1 MEFVTN
7 VITNGIR
14 SLAFTFDYV
23 AYTLIGYCYQIILYL
38 SNIDLSNFGGV
49 SSLINR
55 IYILLGIFMLF
66 KLAFSIIQYV
76 VAPDSFTDSGKGFGK
91 LATNVMVSMALLVA
105 TPWMFSMLYEVQG
118 YVLKSNIVGRLVMGA
133 TIASS
138 DSISGDKIKSMALD
152 TEFLL
157 YGGFASLN
165 TDVITECEG
174 ASIMGTTEQVT
185 VNNGECIKA
194 LKTKFESE
202 LLKTSDITLY
212 DFFKYK
218 ENGNIEDKRDFG
230 AFSNII
236 TWQEDSKYVIN
247 YIPFISTLV
256 GGYVAFLLIFYC
268 IDISLRAVKLLFLQM
283 VAPISIISYIDPKES
298 ISNSKLANWLK
309 EVFTTWASLFI
320 RLLVIFLVM
329 QLISIIAT
337 GVFGDGLSGINFGD
351 SGSPTGLTQMFIYV
365 FLVIG
370 CFQFA
375 KKAPELIE
383 KLFGIKMSGELR
395 IGQTLGSFT
404 GGLVGGAIGS
414 ASGLAGAFA
423 ASRDNELGA
432 GKTMLNMARGFGS
445 GGIRSMISAGKAG
458 DKGVGTW
465 AKTGMSAAGRQSRAV
480 DIRGTTNTLD
490 RVGARVRNAIGMQS
504 KKESMDSKLE
514 TYDSIKTKID
524 DMENRAK
531 DQLGKKDDNWKL
543 TQIKREKL
551 KEDYKSGALI
561 TEAMSAL
568 SQEEKEQQEKV
579 VRKANNIPTEGSL
592 TRAQYDQLYGQY
604 QQRCADVF
612 YQKQL
617 QSFKKDED
625 QMVKD
630 YIERGGI
637 TENSD
642 ADLESMKKEVNR
654 IIDEGKVTVNGKS
667 IKKGDKNVDWDTY
680 GEFKDYAKDTAR
692 DVRSGDKYENATKV
706 EQYIKSSV
714 GQKHMNS

>member
-1 MEFVTN
+1 MEIVTN

-38 SNIDLSNFGGV
+38 SNINLSNFGGV

-105 TPWMFSMLYEVQG
+105 TPWMFNMLYEVQG
-118 YVLKSNIVGRLVMGA
+118 YILKSNIVGRLVMGA

-185 VNNGECIKA
+185 VNNGKCIEA

-218 ENGNIEDKRDFG
+218 ENGNIEDKIEDERDFG

-383 KLFGIKMSGELR
+383 KLFGIKMSGDLHLSAAAKGLGGMALGGALGTIGAATGAGIGRVVTGTLSGMKGGIEGKKFGEIASMGADANRRLGIARANGSTFWARQHAKISNALGTPGTMGRIMNRKRNFDNRIKELEDNKSSIQSSIAPKIQEIENYNEEKSFIKAMKDEAKNDIKSGKGAQGKHYKRLLRQAAASEAAGKGADAERIRQKAEKYLNSDGWKERLDWNLLNPQHSDANDNITRIFKQYKNVATMNGNSIQSTANDLNNWSNELDNRINDDKIAIAARQRQIKNIDDQINGVRVESQDINRQADKARADLDAVQGKEGGPR
-395 IGQTLGSFT
+395 IGGRGPWHGP
-404 GGLVGGAIGS
+404 GGPGGP
-414 ASGLAGAFA
+414 
-423 ASRDNELGA
+423 R
-432 GKTMLNMARGFGS
+432 
-445 GGIRSMISAGKAG
+445 
-458 DKGVGTW
+458 
-465 AKTGMSAAGRQSRAV
+465 
-480 DIRGTTNTLD
+480 
-490 RVGARVRNAIGMQS
+490 
-504 KKESMDSKLE
+504 
-514 TYDSIKTKID
+514 
-524 DMENRAK
+524 
-531 DQLGKKDDNWKL
+531 
-543 TQIKREKL
+543 
-551 KEDYKSGALI
+551 
-561 TEAMSAL
+561 
-568 SQEEKEQQEKV
+568 
-579 VRKANNIPTEGSL
+579 P
-592 TRAQYDQLYGQY
+592 
-604 QQRCADVF
+604 
-612 YQKQL
+612 
-617 QSFKKDED
+617 
-625 QMVKD
+625 
-630 YIERGGI
+630 
-637 TENSD
+637 
-642 ADLESMKKEVNR
+642 
-654 IIDEGKVTVNGKS
+654 
-667 IKKGDKNVDWDTY
+667 
-680 GEFKDYAKDTAR
+680 
-692 DVRSGDKYENATKV
+692 
-706 EQYIKSSV
+706 
-714 GQKHMNS
+714 